1 MIIVNYRLELLRN
14 GVMMEYSKM
23 KMGGVIVAKLIDKV
37 KKQKHSALS
46 RDLTEGAIG
55 RGLLAFAVPIFLGQM
70 LQQFYN
76 VADAWVVG
84 NFGSNSAF
92 AAVSSSGSFIFLIIG
107 FFNGVS
113 VGGGVVISHYFGARD
128 KKNISRAIHANVLF
142 GLLASVGATIA
153 GFLMVPYILRWMQT
167 PADVI
172 SDSMIYFRIYFAGVS
187 TVIMF
192 NICMSVMRALGDSL
206 HPLFYLAF
214 SSVLN
219 VALDL
224 AFVAVFQWGVM
235 GAAAATVFSQGV
247 SMVLCIV
254 HMCREEEDIRL
265 DFRKLTF
272 DAKMMGDVLRQGLPA
287 GIQNSVISIGNIV
300 VQTNINSF
308 GAYAMSG
315 VGAYQKIEGFVFLP
329 IMSMA
334 MALPTFISQNLGA
347 ARPDRAKKGAAFGIL
362 FGMAT
367 AETVGLA
374 FYLWCPMALKFFV
387 DTEKAIAFGAVQ
399 ARTVSLFFFLLAF
412 SHCAAGVLRGCG
424 KSFIPMAAML
434 TFWCGVRIIYV
445 TTALNI
451 RHDFRLLPWAYPLT
465 WSCSAVVFLVFLV
478 RSDWTGTG
486 IRKKKNKKSA

>member
-1 MIIVNYRLELLRN
+1 MF
-14 GVMMEYSKM
+14 G
-23 KMGGVIVAKLIDKV
+23 IDNKREN
-37 KKQKHSALS
+37 KKFQLS
-46 RDLTEGAIG
+46 SGDLTTVPIG
-55 RGLLAFAVPIFLGQM
+55 RGLLAFALPIFLGQT

-76 VADAWVVG
+76 MADAWVIG
-84 NFGSNSAF
+84 NFGSNEAF
-92 AAVSSSGSFIFLIIG
+92 AAVSSSGSFTFLVIG
-107 FFNGVS
+107 FFNGMS
-113 VGGGVVISHYFGARD
+113 VGGGVVISHYFGAKD
-128 KKNISRAIHANVLF
+128 KKNVSRAIHANILF
-142 GLLASVGATIA
+142 GLLSSVVATIV
-153 GFLMVPYILRWMQT
+153 GVFMVPYILRWMQT

-172 SDSMIYFRIYFAGVS
+172 QESMTYFRIYFAGVS

-192 NICMSVMRALGDSL
+192 NICMSVMRALGDSI
-206 HPLFYLAF
+206 HPLFYLMF

-219 VALDL
+219 VILDFI
-224 AFVAVFQWGVM
+224 FVAAFHWGVM

-247 SMVLCIV
+247 SMVLCMI

-272 DAKMMGDVLRQGLPA
+272 DGKMIGDVLRQGLPA

-329 IMSMA
+329 ITSMA

-347 ARPDRAKKGAAFGIL
+347 ARPDRAKKGAVFGIS

-367 AETVGLA
+367 AEIVGAA
-374 FYLWCPMALKFFV
+374 FYLWCPAALRFFV
-387 DTEKAIAFGAVQ
+387 TSEKAIAFGTIE

-434 TFWCGVRIIYV
+434 TFWCGVRIAYITV
-445 TTALNI
+445 ALGIHHN
-451 RHDFRLLPWAYPLT
+451 FRFIPWAYPLT
-465 WSCSAVVFLVFLV
+465 WSCSSIVFFVFLIK
-478 RSDWTGTG
+478 SDWT
-486 IRKKKNKKSA
+486 RSNSEKEKFA